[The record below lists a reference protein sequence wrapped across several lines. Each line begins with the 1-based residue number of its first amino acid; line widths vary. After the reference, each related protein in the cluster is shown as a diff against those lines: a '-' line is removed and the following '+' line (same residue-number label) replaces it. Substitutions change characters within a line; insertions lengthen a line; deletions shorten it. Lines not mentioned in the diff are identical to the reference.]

1 MHVPDQERSKLDN
14 YSEKYVFIGMIQAL
28 RVISCEIQAPK
39 ISWDVN
45 LMKNAYRIRAL
56 KKKKNIICFPP
67 FNEDEQMNEVLDELP
82 LQLHH

>member
-28 RVISCEIQAPK
+28 RVISCVIQAPK

-45 LMKNAYRIRAL
+45 LMNQKEEKYHL
-56 KKKKNIICFPP
+56 FPSI
-67 FNEDEQMNEVLDELP
+67 
-82 LQLHH
+82 